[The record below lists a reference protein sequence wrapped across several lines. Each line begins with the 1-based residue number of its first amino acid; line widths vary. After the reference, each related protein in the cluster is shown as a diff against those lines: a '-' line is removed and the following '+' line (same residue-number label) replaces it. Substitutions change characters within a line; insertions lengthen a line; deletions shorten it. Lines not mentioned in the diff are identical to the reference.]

1 MEIFLKKLFSKI
13 RRETKEG
20 KEEERERERRK
31 EERGRETNKRIEKQK
46 EKGKN
51 QAPVFE
57 FHCSLSTFGIH
68 THSEYEF
75 SQLTPR

>member
-13 RRETKEG
+13 RRETKKG
-20 KEEERERERRK
+20 RKGRRKKRERERRK
-31 EERGRETNKRIEKQK
+31 EEDGEKQTRRIEKQK

-57 FHCSLSTFGIH
+57 FLTAPSLLLEY
-68 THSEYEF
+68 THI
-75 SQLTPR
+75 QNTKI